1 MAAWLFAVWPYLAY
15 ICIEFAGAYYQW
27 SSLVEKPQIQRK
39 SKKFA
44 VFMVKQVSRL
54 VHQSD
59 LRFATPPPGL
69 VAPKN
74 QIAKQVKTSA
84 TP

>member
-1 MAAWLFAVWPYLAY
+1 MIGPAKKL
-15 ICIEFAGAYYQW
+15 
-27 SSLVEKPQIQRK
+27 QIHRK

-44 VFMVKQVSRL
+44 VFVVKQVSRL
-54 VHQSD
+54 VHQTD

-69 VAPKN
+69 AAPKN
-74 QIAKQVKTSA
+74 QIAKRVKTSA